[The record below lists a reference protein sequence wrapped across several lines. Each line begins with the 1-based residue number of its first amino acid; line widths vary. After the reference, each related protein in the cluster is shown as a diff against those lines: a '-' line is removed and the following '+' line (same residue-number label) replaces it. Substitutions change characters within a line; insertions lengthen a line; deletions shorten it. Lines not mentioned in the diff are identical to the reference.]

1 MATEQRNQR
10 RAQPIVG
17 TRPNIRLDQQLAD
30 DLALLM
36 KGGSSLTDAVR
47 DAVHLVAEL
56 RRQAADDLDVV
67 QQTADGL
74 TTAVRMGATMYRTA
88 WLHRVV
94 PVNTA
99 PTLASFRF
107 VEKPPVVGP
116 PSLPWAPGSSLTS
129 TDDGRRQAPPTPPR
143 TVRRPAPVG

>member
-1 MATEQRNQR
+1 MATEQRTQR
-10 RAQPIVG
+10 RAQPIAG

-36 KGGSSLTDAVR
+36 TDGSSLTDAVR

-67 QQTADGL
+67 MQTADGL
-74 TTAVRMGATMYRTA
+74 TTAVRDASVMYRTA

-94 PVNTA
+94 PVGTV
-99 PTLASFRF
+99 PTLDSFKF
-107 VEKPPVVGP
+107 AEKPPTPGP
-116 PSLPWAPGSSLTS
+116 SPLPWAPSSSATS
-129 TDDGRRQAPPTPPR
+129 ADDARRQATPTPARADRHPG
-143 TVRRPAPVG
+143 PVG

>member
-1 MATEQRNQR
+1 MATEKPTQR
-10 RAQPIVG
+10 RARPIAG
-17 TRPNIRLDQQLAD
+17 TRPNVRLDQQLAD

-36 KGGSSLTDAVR
+36 TDGSSLTDAVR
-47 DAVHLVAEL
+47 DAVHMVAEL

-67 QQTADGL
+67 TQTADGL

-94 PVNTA
+94 PVGTA
-99 PTLASFRF
+99 PTLASFKF
-107 VEKPPVVGP
+107 VEKPPQPGP

-129 TDDGRRQAPPTPPR
+129 ADDRRRQAPPTPPR
-143 TVRRPAPVG
+143 AVRRPAPVR